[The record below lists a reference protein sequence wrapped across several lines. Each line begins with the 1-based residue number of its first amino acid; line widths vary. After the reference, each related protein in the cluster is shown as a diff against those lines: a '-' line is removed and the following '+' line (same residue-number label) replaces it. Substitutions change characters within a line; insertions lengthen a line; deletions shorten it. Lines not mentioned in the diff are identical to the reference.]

1 MFIGLVLTGVSPL
14 PSYTSMDPHAVYFEK
29 HLPVVIS
36 KLQEKDFKGP
46 IGPIMAQIALGRQV
60 LEDGLSKKPENSCAG
75 VSKGGFNSA
84 IANEVLR
91 DYNLNI
97 GSIRDSS
104 GDGPFFYFTG
114 PQANIASTIII
125 AKLFDFYVTKFMS
138 GEDKKIWYRSK
149 EVSKAIQ
156 QNLDSLELNH
166 DFYCKLQPDRI
177 IKKSNRMFGPNDK
190 SVDQIIK
197 RSQVNETMPKN

>member
-1 MFIGLVLTGVSPL
+1 MFMAVIITGVAPL
-14 PSYTSMDPHAVYFEK
+14 PSYTSMDPHAIYFEK

-36 KLQEKDFKGP
+36 KLEEKDFKGP

-97 GSIRDSS
+97 SSARDSA

-114 PQANIASTIII
+114 PKANIASTIII

-138 GEDKKIWYRSK
+138 REDKKIWFHSK
-149 EVSKAIQ
+149 EVSKAVY
-156 QNLDSLELNH
+156 QNPDSFELNH
-166 DFYCKLQPDRI
+166 EFYCKLQPDRI
-177 IKKSNRMFGPNDK
+177 IKKSNRMFGPNDQA
-190 SVDQIIK
+190 VHQIIK
-197 RSQVNETMPKN
+197 RSQTNGTMQKN